1 MWTASAGK
9 ISHFRRFQMKKRQP
23 TDFNTRQYM
32 EPVDF
37 ELFYYSD
44 TALSSVAPHYHDYYE
59 LYFFLEGDVDYHVED
74 KLYHLEYGD
83 CLLIP
88 PGTSHHPVFLS
99 RKKPYRRFVFWFRKD
114 YYNKL
119 RSIDQEFTYCFDQA
133 ASGRTYRFHA
143 DSTATQALQGKL
155 MDLLE
160 ELGSS
165 RPFKRQTAELMA
177 VSFLVYV
184 NRIVYDVIHQRAAVY
199 ENLLYL
205 NICDYINRHLEEDLS
220 LDSLAAFFYVS
231 KFHISHIFKDNM
243 GISLHQYILKKRL
256 HASKNAIL
264 SGQPIGQVYHQY
276 GFKYYTSFF
285 RAFKKEYGASPKEYR
300 SQHRPLA
307 ASQSAYPRDP
317 AKPLQEDSQ

>member
-1 MWTASAGK
+1 
-9 ISHFRRFQMKKRQP
+9 MKKRQP

-44 TALSSVAPHYHDYYE
+44 TALSSVSPHHHDYYE

-231 KFHISHIFKDNM
+231 KFNISPIFKDNM

-276 GFKYYTSFF
+276 GFKDYTSFF

>member
-1 MWTASAGK
+1 
-9 ISHFRRFQMKKRQP
+9 MKKRQP

-177 VSFLVYV
+177 VSFLIYV

-276 GFKYYTSFF
+276 GFKDYTSFF

-307 ASQSAYPRDP
+307 ASQSAYPCDP
-317 AKPLQEDSQ
+317 AKSLQEDSQ

>member
-1 MWTASAGK
+1 
-9 ISHFRRFQMKKRQP
+9 MKKRQP

-177 VSFLVYV
+177 VSFLIYV

-276 GFKYYTSFF
+276 GFKDYTSFF
-285 RAFKKEYGASPKEYR
+285 RAFKKEYGASPKESR

>member
-1 MWTASAGK
+1 
-9 ISHFRRFQMKKRQP
+9 MKKRQP

-177 VSFLVYV
+177 VSFLIYV

-205 NICDYINRHLEEDLS
+205 NIRDYINRHLEEDLS

-276 GFKYYTSFF
+276 GFKDYTSFF

>member
-1 MWTASAGK
+1 
-9 ISHFRRFQMKKRQP
+9 MKKRQP

-276 GFKYYTSFF
+276 GFKDYTSFF

>member
-1 MWTASAGK
+1 
-9 ISHFRRFQMKKRQP
+9 MKKRLP

-44 TALSSVAPHYHDYYE
+44 VALASVAPHHHDYYE
-59 LYFFLEGDVDYHVED
+59 LYFFLEGDVNYHIED
-74 KLYHLEYGD
+74 SMYRLTYGD

-88 PGTSHHPVFLS
+88 PGTSHYPIFLS
-99 RKKPYRRFVFWFRKD
+99 HQKPYRRFVFWFRKD
-114 YYNKL
+114 YYQKL
-119 RSIDQEFTYCFDQA
+119 HAADPDLTYCFDQA
-133 ASGRTYRFHA
+133 ATHRIYRFRA
-143 DSTATQALQGKL
+143 DTFASQAIQGKL
-155 MDLLE
+155 LDLLE
-160 ELGSS
+160 EIRGN

-177 VSFLVYV
+177 ISFLLHI
-184 NRIVYDVIHQRAAVY
+184 NRLVYDTIHQQSAAC

-205 NICDYINRHLEEDLS
+205 NICDYINRHLREDLS

-231 KFHISHIFKDNM
+231 KFHISHIFKENM

-264 SGQPIGQVYHQY
+264 SGQPIGLVYHQY
-276 GFKYYTSFF
+276 GFKDYTSFF

-300 SQHRPLA
+300 TQHLSLVSSR
-307 ASQSAYPRDP
+307 
-317 AKPLQEDSQ
+317 EDTT

>member
-1 MWTASAGK
+1 
-9 ISHFRRFQMKKRQP
+9 MKKRQP

-44 TALSSVAPHYHDYYE
+44 TALSSVAHHYHDYYE

-276 GFKYYTSFF
+276 GFKDYTSFF

-307 ASQSAYPRDP
+307 SSQSAYPCDP
-317 AKPLQEDSQ
+317 AKSLEEDSQ

>member
-1 MWTASAGK
+1 
-9 ISHFRRFQMKKRQP
+9 MKKRLP

-32 EPVDF
+32 ESVDF

-44 TALSSVAPHYHDYYE
+44 ISLASVAPHHHDYYE
-59 LYFFLEGDVDYHVED
+59 LYFFLEGDVDYHVQD
-74 KLYHLEYGD
+74 QLYHLEYGD

-88 PGTSHHPVFLS
+88 PETSHYPVFLAH
-99 RKKPYRRFVFWFRKD
+99 KKSYRRFVFWFRRD
-114 YYNKL
+114 YYDKL
-119 RSIDQEFTYCFDQA
+119 HSLDPELTYCFDQA
-133 ASGRTYRFHA
+133 ASSRTYCFHA
-143 DSTATQALQGKL
+143 DAISSQALQGKL

-160 ELGSS
+160 EIGSS

-184 NRIVYDVIHQRAAVY
+184 NRLVYDVIHQRAAVY

-220 LDSLAAFFYVS
+220 LDSLAAFFFVS

-264 SGQPIGQVYHQY
+264 SGQPILHVYHQY
-276 GFKYYTSFF
+276 GFKDYTSFF

-307 ASQSAYPRDP
+307 AETDTH
-317 AKPLQEDSQ
+317 QEDRL

>member
-1 MWTASAGK
+1 
-9 ISHFRRFQMKKRQP
+9 MKKRQP
-23 TDFNTRQYM
+23 PDFNTRQYM
-32 EPVDF
+32 APVDF
-37 ELFYYSD
+37 DLFYYSAP
-44 TALSSVAPHYHDYYE
+44 ALSSGAPHHHDYYE
-59 LYFFLEGDVDYHVED
+59 LYFFLEGDVDDHVED

-276 GFKYYTSFF
+276 GFKDYTSFF

-307 ASQSAYPRDP
+307 ASQSAYPCDP

>member
-1 MWTASAGK
+1 
-9 ISHFRRFQMKKRQP
+9 MKKRQP

-276 GFKYYTSFF
+276 GFKDYTSFF

-307 ASQSAYPRDP
+307 ASQSAYPCDP
-317 AKPLQEDSQ
+317 AKSLQEDSQ

>member
-1 MWTASAGK
+1 
-9 ISHFRRFQMKKRQP
+9 MKKRQP

-177 VSFLVYV
+177 VSFLIYV

-276 GFKYYTSFF
+276 GFKDYTSFF

>member
-1 MWTASAGK
+1 
-9 ISHFRRFQMKKRQP
+9 MKKRQP

-177 VSFLVYV
+177 VSFLIYV

-276 GFKYYTSFF
+276 GFKDYTSFF

-307 ASQSAYPRDP
+307 ASQSAYTRDP